1 MSAVTTRF
9 RWARP
14 KDLADAL
21 ARLADDP
28 SLIPIAGGTDLMVL
42 IQLGQVREGHLLD
55 LWGLDGL
62 RGISVGPVE
71 TVLGG
76 LTTYSEITAHS
87 GITERYPL
95 LAEAARVSGAWAI
108 QNRGTLAGNIAN
120 ASPAADSPPAL
131 LVYGARLELRSARG
145 ARWVDYASF
154 HTGYKQTVRASDE
167 LITRIALPA
176 PPAPAVH
183 FYRKVGT
190 RKAQAISKVSFAG
203 VAGWRD
209 GALGEVRVALGSVAP
224 TVVTARRTA
233 NYLAGRAPSAID
245 RAEARA
251 ILESEIAP
259 IDDIRST
266 ERYRRCV
273 AGNLLEQFLDTILE
287 AKQP

>member
-1 MSAVTTRF
+1 MISGF
-9 RWARP
+9 RWTRP
-14 KDLADAL
+14 ESLADAL

-42 IQLGQVREGHLLD
+42 IQLGQLREGHLLD
-55 LWGLDGL
+55 LWGLREL
-62 RGISVGPVE
+62 RGISVGPAE

-76 LTTYSEITAHS
+76 LTTYTEIATHPVIA
-87 GITERYPL
+87 ERHPL
-95 LAEAARVSGAWAI
+95 LVEAARVSGAWAI
-108 QNRGTLAGNIAN
+108 QNRGTLAGNVAN

-145 ARWVDYASF
+145 VRWVDYTSF

-190 RKAQAISKVSFAG
+190 RKAQAISKVCFAG
-203 VAGWRD
+203 VAARRD
-209 GALGEVRVALGSVAP
+209 GALGEVRVAVGSVAP
-224 TVVTARRTA
+224 TVVTAMRTA
-233 NYLAGRAPSAID
+233 SYLAGRAPSAID
-245 RAEARA
+245 RDEARA
-251 ILESEIAP
+251 ILESEITP

-266 ERYRRCV
+266 ERYRRRV
-273 AGNLLEQFLDTILE
+273 AGNLLEQFLDEMLRSE
-287 AKQP
+287 RR